1 MTKDASLICSKPSAP
16 QYTASRHRRAL
27 TVQRGSADLL
37 QVVRPNRN
45 GSPRKS
51 LISGNQEG
59 ERLGRMGGWCAKGLH
74 VADLDTVTAG
84 KAGELWIAT
93 GEGKGL
99 ERSTINQRRRHLN
112 STSAFIGNILLSKV
126 DPRASEDK
134 LPAKTISV
142 RQRADEFGLIGRPK
156 SIAGERS
163 LPSSSMP
170 SRNGSLPAQRG
181 ARAGVPRRLRQRRE
195 PREHRQPKLRSC
207 LGGCWCCRRHWQ
219 AGPRRQSSPDGEV
232 HRPSR
237 LAALLRLIAHQSAAE
252 VTRSRLRQTPTG
264 TCSR

>member
-1 MTKDASLICSKPSAP
+1 MFQAVCTSVHSFKTPPSAD
-16 QYTASRHRRAL
+16 
-27 TVQRGSADLL
+27 GSA
-37 QVVRPNRN
+37 
-45 GSPRKS
+45 
-51 LISGNQEG
+51 
-59 ERLGRMGGWCAKGLH
+59 RLGRSASSGAAKPEWQPTKVTDFRESGRRTAGADGGLVREGLH